1 MIDAL
6 RALLT
11 EPAFPNLH
19 AILVHFPI
27 ALLAVAPLADLGC
40 MVFRRRVWL
49 DRAASAL
56 YVIGTLGAGA
66 AFLTGQRAAA
76 ALLDLSA
83 TTEAAVADHE
93 DMALLTLLA
102 FVGIALLRLLVTWLA
117 RDDRRISPGIFR
129 LVALPAALTGL
140 VLLALTADLG
150 GSLVFQHGVGVT
162 PDSVP
167 STQR

>member
-19 AILVHFPI
+19 AALVHFPI
-27 ALLAVAPLADLGC
+27 ALLTVAPLADLGC

-66 AFLTGQRAAA
+66 AFLTGRRAAA
-76 ALLDLSA
+76 ALRDLSA
-83 TTEAAVADHE
+83 TIEAAVADHE
-93 DMALLTLLA
+93 DLALITLLA
-102 FVGIALLRLLVTWLA
+102 FVGITLLRLLVTWLA
-117 RDDRRISPGIFR
+117 RDDRRIRLGIFR
-129 LVALPAALTGL
+129 QVALPAALTGL
-140 VLLALTADLG
+140 VLLAITADHG
-150 GSLVFQHGVGVT
+150 GSLVFRHGVGVT